1 MPPWKERLQELRVVS
16 TKEVR
21 AAFPALER
29 RHEGFPVAYFDGPG
43 GTQVPRA
50 VVEAMANYL
59 FQHNANTHWAFP
71 TSAETDAALAGARRV
86 LADFVNASPDEIVF
100 GANMTSLTL
109 RVSRAL
115 GRRLGPAT
123 RSLSPSWT
131 TTPISIPGGPSHAT
145 AESPSASPG

>member
-1 MPPWKERLQELRVVS
+1 MPPLKKRPQESRVLS
-16 TKEVR
+16 TDEIR
-21 AAFPALER
+21 ASFPALER
-29 RHEGFPVAYFDGPG
+29 RHEKFPVAYFDGPG

-100 GANMTSLTL
+100 GANMTSLTF

-115 GRRLGPAT
+115 GRRLGHGDAVVVT
-123 RSLSPSWT
+123 ELDH
-131 TTPISIPGGPSHAT
+131 HANIDPWRALAHDSGLT
-145 AESPSASPG
+145 IRQAR